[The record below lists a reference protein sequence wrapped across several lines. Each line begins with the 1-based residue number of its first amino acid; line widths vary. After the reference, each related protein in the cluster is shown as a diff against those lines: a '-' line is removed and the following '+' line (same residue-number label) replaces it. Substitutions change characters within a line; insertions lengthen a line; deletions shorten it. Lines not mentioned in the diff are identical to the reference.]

1 MPGRFPLVTDENI
14 PGPLI
19 EGLKVRG
26 WDVALIIDVF
36 GQRSVDERVFTH
48 AAEQGRVLLTT
59 DIDCLVIASRWLDEG
74 RPFRLIYWHQGRHQR
89 VPIGRFLD
97 AFDALA
103 AKEDAFAACVE
114 YLKVEG

>member
-74 RPFRLIYWHQGRHQR
+74 RPFRLIYCVLPASVHETGSRPAYGHEQEDGSWYDRGRLQR
-89 VPIGRFLD
+89 QDV
-97 AFDALA
+97 
-103 AKEDAFAACVE
+103 
-114 YLKVEG
+114 